1 MLPILLHPVNWRVGW
16 SLILVGFLVGAG
28 LGIFFH
34 NEDFLGGYTAFR
46 RRILRLGHIA
56 CIELGVINI
65 VFSIT
70 VAASASAAAMLLVVG
85 AITMPAICFL
95 TTWKDPFR
103 FLFFIPVSALTIA
116 VFITLMGGFG

>member
-1 MLPILLHPVNWRVGW
+1 MNPLILHPLNWRVGW

-56 CIELGVINI
+56 CIELGVINM
-65 VFSIT
+65 VFSIA
-70 VAASASAAAMLLVVG
+70 VAASESAAATLLVVG

-103 FLFFIPVSALTIA
+103 FLFAVPVLSLVGAVIFILI
-116 VFITLMGGFG
+116 GGAQ

>member
-1 MLPILLHPVNWRVGW
+1 MPITHLHPLNWCVGW
-16 SLILVGFLVGAG
+16 ALILSGFLVGAG

-46 RRILRLGHIA
+46 RRILRLWHIA
-56 CIELGVINI
+56 CIELGGINI
-65 VFSIT
+65 VFALA
-70 VAASASAAAMLLVVG
+70 VPASSLASLAAATLIVG

-103 FLFFIPVSALTIA
+103 FLFAIPV
-116 VFITLMGGFG
+116 